1 MIAYRFKASG
11 VDLASYVERDGY
23 TTAVTPVF
31 TDKVTTMDGVDHCSL
46 LRLRGSVTVKL
57 NPQSDTAAAR
67 ICAALLQHPVTV
79 EYFCLQRQAV
89 VVASICQNR
98 CNPPAQT
105 AQFLSRCLAGGQ
117 RWVQAKSI
125 TLEEL

>member
-1 MIAYRFKASG
+1 MISYRFKAG
-11 VDLASYVERDGY
+11 GLDLAPYVERDSY
-23 TTAVTPVF
+23 ATTVTPVF
-31 TDKVTTMDGVDHCSL
+31 TDSVTTMDGVDHYSL

-57 NPQSDTAAAR
+57 NPQSAAATAL

-89 VVASICQNR
+89 VVASMR
-98 CNPPAQT
+98 APAQT

-117 RWVQAKSI
+117 CWMQAANI

>member
-1 MIAYRFKASG
+1 MISYRFKASG
-11 VDLASYVERDGY
+11 VDLAPYVERDGY

-57 NPQSDTAAAR
+57 NPQSATNAAR
-67 ICAALLQHPVTV
+67 ISAALMGHPVEV
-79 EYFCLQRQAV
+79 EYFCLQRQAI
-89 VVASICQNR
+89 VVANMR
-98 CNPPAQT
+98 APAQT

-117 RWVQAKSI
+117 QWLQPETIA
-125 TLEEL
+125 LEEM

>member
-1 MIAYRFKASG
+1 MISYRFKASG
-11 VDLASYVERDGY
+11 VDLAPYVERDGY

-31 TDKVTTMDGVDHCSL
+31 TDEVATMDGVAHCSL

-57 NPQSDTAAAR
+57 NPQSAAATAR
-67 ICAALLQHPVTV
+67 ICTALLQHPVTV

-89 VVASICQNR
+89 VVASMR
-98 CNPPAQT
+98 APAQT

-117 RWVQAKSI
+117 RWMQAKNI